1 MKKQEAILTA
11 TLVHDEAMVLDYIT
25 FAFTRG
31 RKVRSVSFRFG
42 RGTRPIELAHSLHG
56 AIEYLS
62 KIKDMD

>member
-1 MKKQEAILTA
+1 
-11 TLVHDEAMVLDYIT
+11 MVLDYIT